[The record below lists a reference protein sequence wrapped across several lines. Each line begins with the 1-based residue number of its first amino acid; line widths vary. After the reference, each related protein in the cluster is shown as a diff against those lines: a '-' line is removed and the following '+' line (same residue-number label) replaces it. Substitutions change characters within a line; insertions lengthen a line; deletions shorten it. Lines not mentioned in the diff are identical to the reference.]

1 MSQNRKMNAGLK
13 NIILIGFVSFFADIS
28 SEMVYPVIPLY
39 LVSAFGAT
47 PVLVGIIEGIAE
59 SLASLLKVFSGYISD
74 RFNKKKAIAFS
85 GYSTGLIYKIALLT
99 ASSWVGIL
107 GARIIDRFGKGI
119 RTAPRDVMV
128 AESSTQTQMGKSFG
142 IHKALDMAG
151 SAIGIL
157 LAYIIL
163 THIGDAA
170 YKPIFVISI
179 IPIIISLIL
188 FIFIKEKKRDITLST
203 REHFWQ
209 NIKSLDKNLKLYL
222 AVAFI
227 FTLGNSSNAF
237 LLLKAADVGFSSTN
251 TILLYFAYNLTASLL
266 AVLFGK
272 KSDKTGRK
280 KILIAGYL
288 TFAIVYLLFA
298 FATQKWALVMAF
310 VLYGAYAAQV
320 TGVER
325 AFIAEIT
332 PAHMKGTMLG
342 LHSTIVG
349 VALLPASVIA
359 GALWSSVGSFAP
371 FLFGAVLSFGA
382 AILLLF
388 FFKPSISQI

>member
-1 MSQNRKMNAGLK
+1 
-13 NIILIGFVSFFADIS
+13 
-28 SEMVYPVIPLY
+28 MVYPVIPLY